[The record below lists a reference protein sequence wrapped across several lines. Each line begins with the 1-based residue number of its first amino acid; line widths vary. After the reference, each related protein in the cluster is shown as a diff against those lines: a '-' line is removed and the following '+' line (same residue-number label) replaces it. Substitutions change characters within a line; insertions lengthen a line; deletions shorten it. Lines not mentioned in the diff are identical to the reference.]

1 MGVAIRLD
9 QVGSTVK
16 ASVFDVVFQKCAQ
29 VVTGSEVPQVKFY
42 LVIKN
47 SGGTDLSQLSIRDTV
62 SDIISVQTNGNV
74 QDGKNQM
81 FSTDT
86 LPAGSGF
93 VVTYTASVKGNRNE
107 VQHLPAFLSFSN
119 SSQNDVN
126 LFAPVR
132 FGPLMANFTLRSN
145 ITEKVCVD
153 HKLHF
158 AWFCVAFLSS
168 TLLLLITLIISTCF
182 HTYCC
187 IHNTHTAQPTRKQ
200 SFSEGT
206 EPDEEV
212 FDVSE
217 LANQEAA
224 FEDKF
229 IDIMTLE
236 DPQNMLHALN
246 MLEVP
251 VLVRASVMV
260 ECVRVRMLEGVFRI
274 LMSALG
280 VSSKEVGVVNLL
292 TRVTAMEDQRAQLNP
307 HCNMDT
313 HTELQRD
320 AVLWRREELHSIISE
335 ELEEA
340 AMTGETSR
348 ANQILHQYY
357 TCQNQLEAVLD
368 VFVANQR
375 AVLSECQ
382 AQRGAVVQG
391 LQDLQQSV
399 YNMFSV
405 YSQHISTCSTRIH
418 REGELSDQWCM
429 EQLERA
435 QSKLLRVKHNLEE
448 TLTRERSSAHCDI
461 ITTRRRRI
469 AETLYQHMC
478 EQQKLGCVGEVEV
491 DQYLQRWQNLLCAQ
505 TLHLS
510 ELITH
515 LDQEAAAQIRKV
527 WLCVLRDAVLELKQ
541 IDSALS
547 KTLEEG
553 GAPRKLLLQLRVGSV
568 VGGVMSEV
576 EAGLGL
582 REKEA
587 AKALRLTRNRIQRIR
602 EQELQQQRERR
613 ERIHHYYR
621 SVCEGQCALS
631 EKDELCVQLECVK
644 HMCRLDRCLV
654 QGYNIPANQSTA
666 YHPDSSHQNSL
677 THPQALEEAELQLQ
691 KEGSEWEE
699 SVDGRG
705 YDKLLSPDCD
715 AELFRV
721 DPECSVTEILQEV
734 LFKRQRLSH
743 TLADRWR
750 MEIRRQQVMED
761 RREKLELKRLYTHCD
776 QELLL
781 AAVLINLS
789 GVGAPVLQQL
799 LRLLLPTAPEGEIQ
813 SLLQTLVSN
822 AGRALGPCSDVVDR
836 LRRDVISRNLSPRS
850 GSYTDRMQKK
860 KQKLQEKLFIT
871 PRPSQSRFI
880 TVHPTVQEEPAAA
893 AGVVGG
899 ARPEGG
905 EDVDHTPTV
914 EEGVVTKGERQE
926 HTQTG
931 AASDVVDP
939 SRPSERRRR
948 RRRVLIKKGT
958 VAPLDQP

>member
-677 THPQALEEAELQLQ
+677 THPQVCVCGDGVCGEEVCVCGDGVCVCGEEVCVCEDRVVMQVVCLQWEKVERTKRVLDTHSALLTLHTLLLHTITSTTAALTELSHTLHTHTQALEEAELQLQ

-776 QELLL
+776 QSSSTSVVWEHRFSSSSC
-781 AAVLINLS
+781 AS
-789 GVGAPVLQQL
+789 CCLQH
-799 LRLLLPTAPEGEIQ
+799 LR
-813 SLLQTLVSN
+813 
-822 AGRALGPCSDVVDR
+822 GRYSH
-836 LRRDVISRNLSPRS
+836 
-850 GSYTDRMQKK
+850 SYKPSFLMQ
-860 KQKLQEKLFIT
+860 
-871 PRPSQSRFI
+871 
-880 TVHPTVQEEPAAA
+880 
-893 AGVVGG
+893 GG
-899 ARPEGG
+899 
-905 EDVDHTPTV
+905 H
-914 EEGVVTKGERQE
+914 
-926 HTQTG
+926 
-931 AASDVVDP
+931 
-939 SRPSERRRR
+939 
-948 RRRVLIKKGT
+948 
-958 VAPLDQP
+958 